1 MEEQRLKITHVN
13 LSREKGTIKQPV
25 NEVVVDGWGIQ
36 GDAHAGP
43 WHRQVSLI
51 DRDSLD
57 RFYHKTGRKVQ
68 PGEFAENLTVEGMD
82 PGHVKLLDRFA
93 HKEMILEVTQI
104 GKKCHGDDCAIF
116 REVGKCAM
124 PEEGIF
130 TRVLRGGF
138 VRPGEALTYQPK
150 TWKGL
155 VITLSDRA
163 HAGQYPDKSGKKI
176 EEGLREFMS
185 QHFPS
190 PKVSRHVLPDEQ
202 HQLINALSKAR
213 SAGYDVV
220 FTTGGT
226 GIGSRDIAPETIRVL
241 MDKEIPGI
249 MEMVRMKYGRD
260 NPNALL
266 SRSIAATMGRTL
278 VYALPGSSK
287 AVAEYLDVILPTL
300 KHSIWMVHDLD
311 AHGRNA

>member
-1 MEEQRLKITHVN
+1 MTYQQLKITHIN
-13 LSREKGTIKQPV
+13 ISREKGTIKQPV
-25 NEVVVDGWGIQ
+25 EEAVVDGWGIR

-51 DRDSLD
+51 ARGSLE

-68 PGEFAENLTVEGMD
+68 AGEFAENLTVEGMELK
-82 PGHVKLLDRFA
+82 GVKMLDRFFN
-93 HKEMILEVTQI
+93 KEVTLEVTQI
-104 GKKCHGDDCAIF
+104 GKKCHGDNCAIF

-130 TRVLRGGF
+130 TRVVRGGT
-138 VRPGEALTYQPK
+138 VRPGDSLSHQPK

-163 HAGQYPDKSGKKI
+163 HAGRYPDKSGKKI
-176 EEGLREFMS
+176 EAGLREFMN
-185 QHFPS
+185 QHFPN
-190 PKVSRHVLPDEQ
+190 PEVTRQVLPDEQ
-202 HQLINALSKAR
+202 HQLVNALNKAR
-213 SAGYDVV
+213 SEGYDVV

-226 GIGSRDIAPETIRVL
+226 GIGSRDIAPETICVL
-241 MDKEIPGI
+241 MDKEIPGV
-249 MEMVRMKYGRD
+249 MEMVRMKYGGD

-266 SRSIAATMGRTL
+266 SRSIAATLGRTL

-287 AVAEYLDVILPTL
+287 AVGEYLDVILPTL
-300 KHSIWMVHDLD
+300 KHSVLMVNDMD
-311 AHGRNA
+311 AH

>member
-1 MEEQRLKITHVN
+1 MTKQQLKVTHIN
-13 LSREKGTIKQPV
+13 ISREKGTIKKPV
-25 NEVVVDGWGIQ
+25 NGAVVDQWGIR

-43 WHRQVSLI
+43 WHRQVSMI
-51 DRDSLD
+51 AHGSLD
-57 RFYHKTGRKVQ
+57 RFHYKTGRKVQ
-68 PGEFAENLTVEGMD
+68 PGEFAENLTVEGMELSR
-82 PGHVKLLDRFA
+82 VKRLDRFV

-104 GKKCHGDDCAIF
+104 GKKCHGDNCAIF

-124 PEEGIF
+124 PEEGVF
-130 TRVLRGGF
+130 TRVITGGSL
-138 VRPGEALTYQPK
+138 RPGDFLSYQSK
-150 TWKGL
+150 SWKAL

-163 HAGQYPDKSGKKI
+163 HAGLYPDKSGKKI
-176 EEGLREFMS
+176 EEGLRKFMN
-185 QHFPS
+185 QLFPS
-190 PKVSRHVLPDEQ
+190 PEVYRQVLPDEQ
-202 HQLINALSKAR
+202 HQLVNALNKAR
-213 SAGYDVV
+213 SEGYDVV

-226 GIGSRDIAPETIRVL
+226 GIGSRDIAPETIRVM

-287 AVAEYLDVILPTL
+287 AVDEYLDVILPTL

-311 AHGRNA
+311 AH

>member
-1 MEEQRLKITHVN
+1 MTKQQLKITHVN
-13 LSREKGTIKQPV
+13 ISSEKGTIKKPV
-25 NEVVVDGWGIQ
+25 REAVVDGWGIR

-51 DRDSLD
+51 AQASLD
-57 RFYHKTGRKVQ
+57 RFHHKTGRKIQ
-68 PGEFAENLTVEGMD
+68 PGEFAENLTVEGQD
-82 PGHVKLLDRFA
+82 LSRVKLLDRFVNR
-93 HKEMILEVTQI
+93 ELILEVTQI
-104 GKKCHGDDCAIF
+104 GKKCHGDNCAIF

-130 TRVLRGGF
+130 TRVLKGGSI
-138 VRPGEALTYQPK
+138 RTGDTLAYQPK

-163 HAGQYPDKSGKKI
+163 HAGLYPDKSGKKI
-176 EEGLREFMS
+176 EDSLRTFMR
-185 QHFPS
+185 QQFPNAE
-190 PKVSRHVLPDEQ
+190 VSRQVLPDEQ
-202 HQLINALSKAR
+202 HRLVNALNKAR
-213 SAGYDVV
+213 SEGFDVV

-249 MEMVRMKYGRD
+249 MEMVRMKYGQD

-287 AVAEYLDVILPTL
+287 AVDEYLDVILPTL
-300 KHSIWMVHDLD
+300 RHSLYMVNDLD
-311 AHGRNA
+311 AH